1 MNIIQSDPSFIP
13 KGKLGIVVS
22 RFNEEITQKLL
33 EGALMRLSELQFDLN
48 QSTVVW
54 VPGAVEIGIAV
65 QRLVRHDGNY
75 QSIICLGAVI
85 RGDTD
90 HYQYVCQQVS
100 DSCQQLSLKFDLPI
114 VFGVLT
120 TDTEEQALERVGGQH
135 GHKGRDAVD
144 AAWQIM
150 SVLDQITNDATHHST
165 ESES

>member
-1 MNIIQSDPSFIP
+1 MIIQSDPSFTP
-13 KGKLGIVVS
+13 KGKLGIIVS

-65 QRLVRHDGNY
+65 QRLACCGNY
-75 QSIICLGAVI
+75 QGIICLGAII

-100 DSCQQLSLKFDLPI
+100 NSCQQLSLKFDLPV

-120 TDTEEQALERVGGQH
+120 TDTEEQALERVGGPH

-144 AAWQIM
+144 AAWQIL
-150 SVLDQITNDATHHST
+150 SVLDQITNAATHHST
-165 ESES
+165 